1 MTRRRIAGPALRAP
15 ARADITK
22 ALNKKELAMRQDV
35 TFGSEESP
43 GTGWLCKPA
52 ASAGQ
57 QPGQEQS

>member
-1 MTRRRIAGPALRAP
+1 
-15 ARADITK
+15 
-22 ALNKKELAMRQDV
+22 MRQDV

-52 ASAGQ
+52 VSAGQ